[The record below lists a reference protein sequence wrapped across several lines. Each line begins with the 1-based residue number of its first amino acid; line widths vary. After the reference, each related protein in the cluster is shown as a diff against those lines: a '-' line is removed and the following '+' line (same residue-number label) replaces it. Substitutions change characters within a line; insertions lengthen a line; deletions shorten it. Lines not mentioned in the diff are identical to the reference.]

1 MNSSLNLFIS
11 LNLRKFYY
19 DLYLYYLLNPYP
31 STFQSIIIQSYIFSF
46 PSICHYHLVLVPVS
60 HKFPILCFPSKPQSQ
75 TNEEKRDGMSQI
87 IMLNHWLMMFLSPQS
102 VRMDSKHFL
111 ATEGMIMTYWA
122 FLLLINL
129 IKIYMDFLLLNII
142 WAFLLLI

>member
-31 STFQSIIIQSYIFSF
+31 STFQSIIIQSYPFSF
-46 PSICHYHLVLVPVS
+46 PSVCHYHLVLVHIS

-111 ATEGMIMTYWA
+111 AAKGIIMTYLSLGYQA
-122 FLLLINL
+122 NINSL
-129 IKIYMDFLLLNII
+129 SMK
-142 WAFLLLI
+142 

>member
-1 MNSSLNLFIS
+1 MNSSLNLFMS

-31 STFQSIIIQSYIFSF
+31 STFQSIIIQSYPFSF
-46 PSICHYHLVLVPVS
+46 PSVCHYHLVLVHIS

-75 TNEEKRDGMSQI
+75 TNEEKRDSMSQI
-87 IMLNHWLMMFLSPQS
+87 IMLNHWSMIFLSPQN
-102 VRMDSKHFL
+102 FL
-111 ATEGMIMTYWA
+111 AAEGMIMTYWA

-129 IKIYMDFLLLNII
+129 IKIYMDFLLLNIL
-142 WAFLLLI
+142 WAFLFLI

>member
-31 STFQSIIIQSYIFSF
+31 STFQSIIIQSYPFSF
-46 PSICHYHLVLVPVS
+46 PSVCHYHLVLVPIS

-111 ATEGMIMTYWA
+111 AAEGMIMTYLSLSYQA
-122 FLLLINL
+122 NINSL
-129 IKIYMDFLLLNII
+129 SMK
-142 WAFLLLI
+142 

>member
-1 MNSSLNLFIS
+1 MIYTYTTCYIHILPPSKHHHPVIS
-11 LNLRKFYY
+11 IFL
-19 DLYLYYLLNPYP
+19 P
-31 STFQSIIIQSYIFSF
+31 FSF
-46 PSICHYHLVLVPVS
+46 PSVCHYHLVLVPIS
-60 HKFPILCFPSKPQSQ
+60 HKFPLLCLPSKPQSQ

-87 IMLNHWLMMFLSPQS
+87 IMLNHWLMMYLSPQS

-111 ATEGMIMTYWA
+111 VVEGMIMTYWA

-142 WAFLLLI
+142 WALFLLI

>member
-19 DLYLYYLLNPYP
+19 DLYLYYLLHPYP
-31 STFQSIIIQSYIFSF
+31 STFKASSSSHIHF
-46 PSICHYHLVLVPVS
+46 PSIFLSLCLPLSS
-60 HKFPILCFPSKPQSQ
+60 HTCPYISILCFPSKPQSQ

-111 ATEGMIMTYWA
+111 AAEGMIMTYWA

-142 WAFLLLI
+142 WAFLFVI